1 MTELRL
7 DSVSRAFGSFEAL
20 TAISLHVKQ
29 GEFVS
34 LLGPSGCGKSTTLA
48 IIAGLDSPTRGRVF
62 IGDRLVADGEAG
74 MSVPPEERGLGLV
87 LQSYALWPHMTL
99 RQNVELPLAIRKV
112 AKKKREALVEEYL
125 ALVELAPY
133 AERYP
138 HELSGG
144 QQQRAALARTLVYK
158 PAILL
163 LDEPL
168 SNIDAK
174 LRERARGWLRR
185 LHKTFGLTT
194 IFVTHDQAEA
204 LSMSDRVAV
213 MERGRIMQD
222 GSPRELYANPASVFV
237 ADFIGSSNFL
247 SGLLIERSGDEAG
260 IVMVEG
266 QRIEAVLRDESI
278 PIGGAVV
285 ISVRPENIRVAS
297 GAAAPGS
304 NAIHVDIFHGDF
316 LGARTLFHA
325 RFGKQTL
332 RFESAGPAPD
342 NNACVTFLPEDGFVF
357 QADEKSQAS
366 SRNENAAI

>member
-1 MTELRL
+1 MTDLRL
-7 DSVSRAFGSFEAL
+7 DSVSRAFGTFEAL
-20 TAISLHVKQ
+20 SVINLHVKQ

-48 IIAGLDSPTRGRVF
+48 IIAGLDSPTSGRVF

-99 RQNVELPLAIRKV
+99 RQNVGLPLAIRKV

-125 ALVELAPY
+125 ALVELGPY

-213 MERGRIMQD
+213 MERGRIAQE
-222 GSPRELYANPASVFV
+222 GSPRELYAHPNSVFV

-247 SGLLIERSGDEAG
+247 SGVLVERVGDDAG
-260 IVMVEG
+260 IVMIEG
-266 QRIEAVLRDESI
+266 QRVKAVLRDENI
-278 PIGGAVV
+278 PVGGAIVV
-285 ISVRPENIRVAS
+285 SVRPENVYAAS
-297 GAAAPGS
+297 GDPLPGS
-304 NAIHVDIFHGDF
+304 NVVNVEIFHGDF

-332 RFESAGPAPD
+332 RFESAGAAPD
-342 NNACVTFLPEDGFVF
+342 AHARVAFLPEDGFVF
-357 QADEKSQAS
+357 QTEKLQALP
-366 SRNENAAI
+366 NIEEAAV